1 MTKRP
6 DQYQIDPDDKGA
18 SDYKWRRKTEDGVDR
33 ETDELPANQATT
45 QTPNE
50 AMEKSRQASEKGRED
65 ELERARNTRR
75 GNAEKGDL
83 DRNQDEE
90 E

>member
-33 ETDELPANQATT
+33 NPENPDDLPANQTT
-45 QTPNE
+45 SQTPNE
-50 AMEKSRQASEKGRED
+50 AMESTRQQSRADREE
-65 ELERARNTRR
+65 ELERARKAT
-75 GNAEKGDL
+75 EKKEDAS
-83 DRNQDEE
+83 E
-90 E
+90 